1 MLLENVW
8 IIYRSNSHIAKNKS
22 IDCENY
28 RLVKTY
34 NSFNEY
40 ENDTNNFV
48 DSEYSKLNYLV
59 EYSDLIGILNNE
71 DHIYN
76 NTLYQL
82 NSLVILDNDGKNK
95 LNVKNEIS
103 SSYEKFPYTKTYD
116 CSSNFAPVT
125 LFDIKDMKNL
135 V

>member
-1 MLLENVW
+1 MK
-8 IIYRSNSHIAKNKS
+8 IIPLIGALFYLTQYINDYLNKNPKLPSKIPFLIKSDSDNTKS
-22 IDCENY
+22 IECENY

-40 ENDTNNFV
+40 ENDTNKFV

-76 NTLYQL
+76 N
-82 NSLVILDNDGKNK
+82 
-95 LNVKNEIS
+95 
-103 SSYEKFPYTKTYD
+103 
-116 CSSNFAPVT
+116 
-125 LFDIKDMKNL
+125 NL
-135 V
+135 